1 MSRGVYLNPP
11 DYRRVNAAFLQAI
24 AKSRN
29 VGISTFPCWI
39 FGKDAKESGTCKQIC
54 PLWAHYGAPEDT
66 PCTRLWKVGLK
77 HDCWITLYKYW
88 LETMSKTFEEARK
101 ALESW
106 EDFLKL
112 DKLLSLDEERQKWQ
126 PSEAFLRV
134 MRKIEEWEDEDKRLD
149 TD

>member
-24 AKSRN
+24 GQSRQEG
-29 VGISTFPCWI
+29 VSTFPCRVLGTDVKG
-39 FGKDAKESGTCKQIC
+39 FGACKPIC
-54 PLWAHYGAPEDT
+54 PMWAHYGAAIDIS
-66 PCTRLWKVGLK
+66 CAVLWKVRLK
-77 HDCWITLYKYW
+77 HDFWIAFYKYW
-88 LETMSKTFEEARK
+88 LGTMSKTFEDARQK
-101 ALESW
+101 LERW

-112 DKLLSLDEERQKWQ
+112 DKLLSPDEEGQERQ

-134 MRKIEEWEDEDKRLD
+134 MRKMEEWEDEDKRVD